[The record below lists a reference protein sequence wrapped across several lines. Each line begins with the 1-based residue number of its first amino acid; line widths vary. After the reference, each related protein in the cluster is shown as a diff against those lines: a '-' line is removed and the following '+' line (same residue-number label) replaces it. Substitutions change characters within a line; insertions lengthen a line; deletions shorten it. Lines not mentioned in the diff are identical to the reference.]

1 MPTDPAKD
9 VFDLRVNIDTGGTFT
24 DCYVAG
30 PPGGIT
36 AKVDT
41 TPYDLSVG
49 VVESIRLAA
58 SKLGKSLETLLG
70 DATSVRLS
78 TTASTNTLLNRSG
91 PKVGLHVS
99 ASLEGIISDV
109 AVGAPPP

>member
-58 SKLGKSLETLLG
+58 SKWGSRSKRFS
-70 DATSVRLS
+70 ATQPAFGYPQQPARTRCS
-78 TTASTNTLLNRSG
+78 TG
-91 PKVGLHVS
+91 
-99 ASLEGIISDV
+99 V
-109 AVGAPPP
+109 AQE